1 MKSKVCILGI
11 ILFIGIML
19 VGCRYEP
26 DEITL
31 TLKPGIDTVEVHSG
45 YSDPGA
51 IAKARNWPIGYTVV
65 SNTVNITEVGVYEI
79 VYQAEKQG
87 IVKRLTRIVTV
98 IDETPPVI
106 ELLPGIDTLYA
117 GDAWEDASVTVT
129 DNSLKS
135 VTLVVEGRVT
145 TSVVG
150 EYVIRYIAEDASGN
164 VSEAIRYV
172 NVLKRP

>member
-1 MKSKVCILGI
+1 MKSKWYALGI
-11 ILFIGIML
+11 IILIGMFM
-19 VGCRYEP
+19 GCRYEP

-31 TLKPGIDTVEVHSG
+31 TLKPGSDTVEVHSS

-87 IVKRLTRIVTV
+87 IVKQLTRIVTV
-98 IDETPPVI
+98 IDETPPII
-106 ELLPGIDTLYA
+106 ELLPGIDTFYE
-117 GDAWEDASVTVT
+117 GDVWEDASVNVT
-129 DNSLKS
+129 DNSLKD
-135 VTLVVEGRVT
+135 VTWVVEGRVST
-145 TSVVG
+145 TVVG